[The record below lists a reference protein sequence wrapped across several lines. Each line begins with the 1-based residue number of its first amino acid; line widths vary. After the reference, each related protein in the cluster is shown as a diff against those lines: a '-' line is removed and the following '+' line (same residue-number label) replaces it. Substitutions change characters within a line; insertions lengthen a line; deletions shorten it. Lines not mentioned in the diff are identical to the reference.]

1 MKGLYLIL
9 IVVTALIPLV
19 LSFDKKVNFVQKWKY
34 ALIAIFI
41 VSIPFLAWDVWFVLE
56 GVWGFNDRYLVG
68 FFVYNIPIEELLF
81 FYVVPFVS
89 IFIYECVQTYVKVEK
104 WVTSKFI
111 TFFLYG
117 LLLVDFIFLLPN
129 LSQLYS
135 LIISTVVPF
144 VVLIYFRKII
154 NDSLMWLAFVSIL
167 IPFLLFN
174 GALTGMFTS
183 QPIVWYNESQFS
195 GIRFISIP
203 LEDFYYL
210 FILTYSNLFLYK
222 FIQIF
227 YKK

>member
-1 MKGLYLIL
+1 M
-9 IVVTALIPLV
+9 
-19 LSFDKKVNFVQKWKY
+19 
-34 ALIAIFI
+34 
-41 VSIPFLAWDVWFVLE
+41 
-56 GVWGFNDRYLVG
+56 
-68 FFVYNIPIEELLF
+68 
-81 FYVVPFVS
+81 
-89 IFIYECVQTYVKVEK
+89 KVEK